1 MEILV
6 IKFPRE
12 GYKVRW
18 IFCRNHLRENIEF
31 CKPKIGDRFR
41 KIKCFQKL
49 KLSHNVNIKKD
60 VPKFISLSQNHFQN
74 DSIALDIQKKSGKT
88 IYHYFFQCDI
98 TRWDLLGTL
107 LLLYK

>member
-18 IFCRNHLRENIEF
+18 IFCRNHSRENIEF

-74 DSIALDIQKKSGKT
+74 DSIALIFKKNLEKQFIT
-88 IYHYFFQCDI
+88 TFFNVI
-98 TRWDLLGTL
+98 
-107 LLLYK
+107 